1 MLVSA
6 LYMPDLL
13 LPYGLT
19 IRSKAQILILA
30 STLLYYHNE
39 SILTRTEA
47 LVRMVR

>member
-30 STLLYYHNE
+30 STLLYYHIE
-39 SILTRTEA
+39 SILTRTD
-47 LVRMVR
+47 LVRMV